1 MESTQPGAETIT
13 MMYGVN
19 TAVSAAVKKLS
30 QLDYVTHNLA
40 NASTPG
46 FKNERLLFVRK
57 SGSDTMAEDSFSHD
71 PVVVIDHSQGT
82 VEKTGS
88 PLDVAIQGDGY
99 FAIETPNGERYT
111 RNGSFTLNASGEL
124 VTKSGDAVMGEGGR
138 ITITGKKYQIDN
150 SGNITADGNSVGK
163 IKIVDFKKKDALAK
177 KGAGLF
183 EATDKAEQSSI
194 DNPEVR
200 SGYLE
205 TSNVSAVKEMI
216 EMIDIQRSF
225 EAYSKAMQTISEQDR
240 MSTNRIGKI
249 F

>member
-1 MESTQPGAETIT
+1 MGSTPPGAETIT

-46 FKNERLLFVRK
+46 FKNERLLFVRR
-57 SGSDTMAEDSFSHD
+57 SGTDAMAEDSFSHD

-99 FAIETPNGERYT
+99 FVIETPNGERFT

-124 VTKSGDAVMGEGGR
+124 VTKSGDAVMGDGGR
-138 ITITGKKYQIDN
+138 ITITGKKYEIDN
-150 SGNITADGNSVGK
+150 TGSVTVDGSSVGK
-163 IKIVDFKKKDALAK
+163 IKLVDFKQKDTLSK

-183 EATDKAEQSSI
+183 EATGKAEQSAI
-194 DNPEVR
+194 ENPEVR
-200 SGYLE
+200 AGYLE

-225 EAYSKAMQTISEQDR
+225 EAYSKAMQTISDQDR
-240 MSTNRIGKI
+240 LSTSRVGKI
-249 F
+249 G